1 MRGFLTLCLLLVGFP
16 AFLSAQQDLP
26 PIDERLYDVYE
37 ADYLQ
42 RLQTANPQVLQRLNF
57 YLDHAYYLTEY
68 PAEKGNPEFPEVI
81 IEDLES
87 INILL
92 LEKEQQLRHALDRP
106 TQYQVKGT
114 NLILVYLPGEKFQKD
129 FRASQEQ

>member
-68 PAEKGNPEFPEVI
+68 PAEKGNPEFPEVT

-114 NLILVYLPGEKFQKD
+114 NLILVYHPGEKFQKD